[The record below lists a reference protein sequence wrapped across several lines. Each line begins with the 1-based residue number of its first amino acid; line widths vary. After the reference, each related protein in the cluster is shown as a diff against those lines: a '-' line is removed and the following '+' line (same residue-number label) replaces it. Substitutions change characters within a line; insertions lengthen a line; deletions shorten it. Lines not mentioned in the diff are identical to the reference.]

1 MKDRNRFV
9 LAVIV
14 ALVIP
19 LIFGGLYF
27 YDMSSKRGSN
37 GHIAKFE
44 NVKELLV
51 FGDKEIRNIGGNVL
65 RDDQYEQA
73 NKIEFEVDY
82 ASGLNACTAYS
93 ISASIFK
100 RYKDTFPENVS
111 WRLLKFEEKMNDY
124 KTVAMGNFESVD
136 GIVQL
141 GPSQELCLME
151 EAKYRLYYY
160 LNNETNVDGLVF
172 KLSIE

>member
-82 ASGLNACTAYS
+82 ASGLNACTAY
-93 ISASIFK
+93 
-100 RYKDTFPENVS
+100 
-111 WRLLKFEEKMNDY
+111 
-124 KTVAMGNFESVD
+124 
-136 GIVQL
+136 
-141 GPSQELCLME
+141 
-151 EAKYRLYYY
+151 
-160 LNNETNVDGLVF
+160 
-172 KLSIE
+172 